1 MKGPRMN
8 TPALF
13 AATLLAVATL
23 AQADDHGPR
32 VTPNPTYVKECSD
45 CHVAF
50 PVQMLTAASW
60 SRLMGKLPRHFGS
73 DASLDPATSSELTK
87 WLVANAGNP
96 GRRASDNPPE
106 DRITRSAWFVRKHDE
121 VAASTW
127 QRPAIK
133 SAANCAACHPRA
145 AAGNFNEHEIRIP
158 K

>member
-1 MKGPRMN
+1 MH
-8 TPALF
+8 TPSLF
-13 AATLLAVATL
+13 AAMLLAAATL
-23 AQADDHGPR
+23 AHADDHGRR
-32 VTPNPTYVKECSD
+32 VAPNPSYVKECSD

-73 DASLDPATSSELTK
+73 DASLDPATTSELTS
-87 WLVANAGNP
+87 WLTTNAGTP
-96 GRRASDNPPE
+96 GKRATENPPE

-121 VAASTW
+121 VAAGTW

-145 AAGNFNEHEIRIP
+145 ADGNYNERDIRIP

>member
-1 MKGPRMN
+1 MSEHRMN
-8 TPALF
+8 TQTLI
-13 AATLLAVATL
+13 ATALLAVATL

-32 VTPNPTYVKECSD
+32 VTPSPTYVKECSD

-60 SRLMGKLPRHFGS
+60 SRLMGKLPHHFGS
-73 DASLDPATSSELTK
+73 DASLDPATTSELTR
-87 WLVANAGNP
+87 WLTTNAGAP
-96 GRRASDNPPE
+96 GKRASENPPE
-106 DRITRSAWFVRKHDE
+106 DRITRSAWFIRKHDE
-121 VAASTW
+121 VATSTW

-145 AAGNFNEHEIRIP
+145 AEGRFSEHDIRIP